1 MGIICQLPEDN
12 TEEIVHARM
21 HGKIDPDLSEN
32 SSDEEPVTPTKTSLK
47 YNPYLSLYRPYGLL
61 GGLYNYNYN
70 HHYSPYHSLAYSPYH
85 HAG

>member
-12 TEEIVHARM
+12 TVDPSM
-21 HGKIDPDLSEN
+21 HGDDDLSEYAKA
-32 SSDEEPVTPTKTSLK
+32 SVHSDEEPVTPTKTSLK